1 VYTCYV
7 YSGGALAKFEISIPV
22 LNYLVQ
28 ILLDFLRPKTI
39 FPSNLSSILS
49 TYKSLLNNLAVNSY
63 MEKVVTTKLLCSVT
77 K

>member
-28 ILLDFLRPKTI
+28 ILLDFLRPKII
-39 FPSNLSSILS
+39 FPSHLSSILS
-49 TYKSLLNNLAVNSY
+49 TYKIEQLSGEFLNGKSGNNQIA
-63 MEKVVTTKLLCSVT
+63 MFCH
-77 K
+77 